1 MQPSLE
7 RMQTLR
13 CCDRLHCP
21 WGRSSTAC
29 VGYLC
34 ALFVGGT
41 VLTTSFLSLTITQ
54 QQREALWLI
63 NGVLELISA
72 S

>member
-1 MQPSLE
+1 MTGFAVL
-7 RMQTLR
+7 
-13 CCDRLHCP
+13 
-21 WGRSSTAC
+21 GAAC
-29 VGYLC
+29 VGSLC
-34 ALFVGGT
+34 TLSVGGA
-41 VLTTSFLSLTITQ
+41 VLTTSFLSLTIPW